1 MTIKVCSYDALL
13 PGPTL
18 LVIGAVHGNEQCGT
32 RAIIRLQQALDDGQI
47 QLKQGRLLLLPIA
60 NPKAYAANVRF
71 IERNLNRY
79 LYPKPQPQAY
89 EDFLDPILCHWLTQ
103 ADVVLDLHSYTSPGG
118 AFIFLGEDNG
128 AERDFA
134 LSLGVNDFAYGWQ
147 QAYGAVTL
155 DAVAAEQAQRESMGT
170 TEYARQQGAIAVT
183 LECGQHLNADAA
195 DVGYRAIVNALAYLK
210 MSDQTPVVRSTSPR
224 CVRMMSVFYRP
235 EQAHF
240 VQSWRHFDAI
250 KAGEAIADL
259 ADGTQL
265 TAPVDGYI
273 VLPKADVD
281 SGGEWF
287 YFGVA
292 DDRSL
297 LGSQ

>member
-1 MTIKVCSYDALL
+1 MIKVCSYDALL

-32 RAIIRLQQALDDGQI
+32 RAILRLQQALDDGHL
-47 QLKQGRLLLLPIA
+47 QLNQGRLLLMPIA
-60 NPKAYAANVRF
+60 NPRAYSRQVRF
-71 IERNLNRY
+71 IERNLNRH

-89 EDFLDPILCHWLTQ
+89 EDFLDPILCHWLAQ

-118 AFIFLGEDNG
+118 AFIFLGEDSG

-147 QAYGAVTL
+147 QAYGAITMN
-155 DAVAAEQAQRESMGT
+155 AAAAEQAQRESTGT

-195 DVGYRAIVNALAYLK
+195 DVGYRAIVNALAHLN
-210 MSDQTPVVRSTSPR
+210 MSDQSPVVRVNAPR

-235 EQAHF
+235 ELAHF
-240 VQSWRHFDAI
+240 VRPWQNFDAI
-250 KAGEAIADL
+250 QAGDAIADL
-259 ADGTQL
+259 LDGIQL
-265 TAPVDGYI
+265 MAPRDGYI

-281 SGGEWF
+281 IGGEWF

-292 DDRSL
+292 DNQFL
-297 LGSQ
+297 AAK

>member
-1 MTIKVCSYDALL
+1 MTIKICSYDALL

-32 RAIIRLQQALDDGQI
+32 RAILRLQQALDDGQI
-47 QLKQGRLLLLPIA
+47 HLKQGRLLLMPIA
-60 NPKAYAANVRF
+60 NPKAYERHVRF
-71 IERNLNRY
+71 IERNLNRH
-79 LYPKPQPQAY
+79 LYPKAQPQAY
-89 EDFLDPILCHWLTQ
+89 EDFLDPILCYWIKQ

-134 LSLGVNDFAYGWQ
+134 MSLGVDDFVYGWQ
-147 QAYGAVTL
+147 QAYGAPTL
-155 DAVAAEQAQRESMGT
+155 DAVAADQAHKESTGT
-170 TEYARQQGAIAVT
+170 TEYARQQGAIAIT

-195 DVGYRAIVNALAYLK
+195 DIGYRAILNALAYLK
-210 MSDQTPVVRSTSPR
+210 MRDDAVIVRSTAPR
-224 CVRMMSVFYRP
+224 CVRMLSVFYRP

-240 VQSWRHFDAI
+240 VQPWRHFDAV
-250 KAGEAIADL
+250 KAGEVIANL
-259 ADGTQL
+259 ADGSEL
-265 TAPVDGYI
+265 TAPQEGYI
-273 VLPKADVD
+273 VLPKIEVTT
-281 SGGEWF
+281 GGEWF

-297 LGSQ
+297 LGH

>member
-1 MTIKVCSYDALL
+1 MTIKVLSYHALK

-18 LVIGAVHGNEQCGT
+18 LILGAVHGNEQCGT
-32 RAIIRLQQALDDGQI
+32 RAILQLQQALDTAQVE
-47 QLKQGRLLLLPIA
+47 LKQGRLLLIPIV
-60 NPKAYAANVRF
+60 NPQAYQRNVRF
-71 IERNLNRY
+71 VERNLNRY

-118 AFIFLGEDNG
+118 PFVFLGEDVK

-134 LSLGVNDFAYGWQ
+134 LSLGVNDFIYGWQ
-147 QAYGAVTL
+147 QAYDAPTL
-155 DAVAAEQAQRESMGT
+155 DAAAAEQAKLESMGT

-195 DVGYRAIVNALAYLK
+195 DVAYQAMINALGFLNMLDHA
-210 MSDQTPVVRSTSPR
+210 VVARAAQPR
-224 CVRMMSVFYRP
+224 CVRMQRVFYRP
-235 EQAHF
+235 EQAIF
-240 VQSWRHFDAI
+240 AKPWRHFDAV
-250 KAGEAIADL
+250 KTGEAMATL
-259 ADGTQL
+259 ADGSTID
-265 TAPVDGYI
+265 APANGYI

-281 SGGEWF
+281 TGSEWF

-292 DDRSL
+292 DDRAL
-297 LGSQ
+297 LA